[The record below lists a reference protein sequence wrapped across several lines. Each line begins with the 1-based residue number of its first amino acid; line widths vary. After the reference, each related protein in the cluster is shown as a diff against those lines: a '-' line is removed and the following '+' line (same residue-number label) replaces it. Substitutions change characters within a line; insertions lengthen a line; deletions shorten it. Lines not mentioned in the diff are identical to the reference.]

1 VIFRSRNQALALFK
15 QKSSHKLSSF
25 RIQEPIKK
33 TWLVIYLDITRHKW
47 NNFARTH
54 ILKLVFAVVTLTNRN
69 GSSVSKKFAESPKT
83 LRQSPRGSIFFSA
96 SDATLELGVIFTAY
110 PKFVNFTVRSKISLW
125 FNSNPR
131 NCKKWNTVINSN
143 LYFCNKPN
151 PRELWCLLNLD
162 TSCKTHL
169 K

>member
-1 VIFRSRNQALALFK
+1 MIFRSRNGALALFK

-47 NNFARTH
+47 DNFARTH

-69 GSSVSKKFAESPKT
+69 GSSVSKKFAETPKT

-110 PKFVNFTVRSKISLW
+110 PKFVNFTVWLKMSLW
-125 FNSNPR
+125 FNANPR
-131 NCKKWNTVINSN
+131 KKLDTVINSN

-151 PRELWCLLNLD
+151 PRELWCLLTLD
-162 TSCKTHL
+162 TSC
-169 K
+169 